1 MSKSVHDPGWLP
13 YRLAAFIVGK
23 PLLWTLHHLNLTGSD
38 DDSDTERWNR
48 VRGDYVLIGVVE
60 RAADAVLA
68 CQRERGV
75 GLADTLYN
83 FDTFRATFASSAL
96 PGVTL
101 SDKDLSILVNFLERD
116 RRAVITEN
124 EVRSRDRFR
133 CTIPIV
139 IRLSS
144 LLMPALAQERSQQ
157 STTAF

>member
-23 PLLWTLHHLNLTGSD
+23 PLQWTLHQLNLSSD
-38 DDSDTERWNR
+38 DDSDTERWNH
-48 VRGDYVLIGVVE
+48 VKGDYVLIGVVE
-60 RAADAVLA
+60 RVADAVLA

-101 SDKDLSILVNFLERD
+101 SDKDLSILVKFLERD

-124 EVRSRDRFR
+124 EVRRGDRFPH
-133 CTIPIV
+133 TIPIV

-144 LLMPALAQERSQQ
+144 LLKPALAQERSQQ